1 MCLLN
6 KKYCYEI
13 TYIVLVLPLFKLLKQ
28 IPRFLRDLLTDVMPL
43 ITIQLCNG
51 YNIVDNNNMA
61 HIYGLVWVR
70 VTSSVRTVKWRMERV
85 GDFSMCN
92 VQNSDR
98 EKLSFSCQ
106 PDIVNRPTRYEIVYE
121 DNCDSSAGYTWYVYL

>member
-1 MCLLN
+1 
-6 KKYCYEI
+6 
-13 TYIVLVLPLFKLLKQ
+13 
-28 IPRFLRDLLTDVMPL
+28 
-43 ITIQLCNG
+43 
-51 YNIVDNNNMA
+51 
-61 HIYGLVWVR
+61 
-70 VTSSVRTVKWRMERV
+70 MERV